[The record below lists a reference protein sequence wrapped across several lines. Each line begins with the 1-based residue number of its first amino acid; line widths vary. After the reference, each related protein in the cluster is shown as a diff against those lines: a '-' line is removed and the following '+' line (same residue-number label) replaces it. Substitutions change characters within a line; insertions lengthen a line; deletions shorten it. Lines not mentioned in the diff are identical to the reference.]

1 MSLRKTKKISSWR
14 QLYFLTSQKKW
25 NYCFSLMNCLIWHL
39 WGCLQKSPWWSLMP
53 CCFAHWEMFWPEVLC
68 LGCSQQ
74 QSGNLGWDLGSAVET
89 VPLLSKVSVS
99 KRNGNGFHLGTNG
112 SKDCAAQIIPFFF
125 FFFENSQKS
134 GKGWNYKKREWKE

>member
-14 QLYFLTSQKKW
+14 QLYFLTTQKKW
-25 NYCFSLMNCLIWHL
+25 NYCFSLNCLIWHL

-53 CCFAHWEMFWPEVLC
+53 CCFARREMFWPEVLY

-74 QSGNLGWDLGSAVET
+74 QSGNLGWDLGSAAET
-89 VPLLSKVSVS
+89 VPLLSKVSVL
-99 KRNGNGFHLGTNG
+99 KRNGNSFHLGTNG
-112 SKDCAAQIIPFFF
+112 SEDCAAQIILFF
-125 FFFENSQKS
+125 FFFENSRRS